1 MRTIDNFPLVSIIV
15 PIYNV
20 ELYVK
25 ECILSVFAQDYQ
37 NIELIAVDDCGTDN
51 SIAILEELFKSNP
64 KNISCIL
71 LHHDKNRGLSAARN
85 TGTKYSHGKYILYLD
100 SDDALQP
107 FAISHLVN
115 KIKATDSDIVVFDF
129 YSDEEN
135 KGIGGNLC
143 DKVSLLNSNAECIHG
158 LAELWFPVTAW
169 SKFLKKSFIENNQLE
184 FKEGIINEDAPWT
197 FQVCLAANSIA
208 FLNEKL
214 YYYRYNPN
222 SIMSDSKKR
231 LVNESNMIALQIFH
245 DEIVKRPD
253 LWENKDIYIL
263 FMRQIV
269 IYFTMSAKQF
279 GFRFYM
285 KKIKLL
291 SSFYYESSWFKRSD
305 ILVSYKIWN
314 HAFCM
319 PRIQTWVMTYLLIKG
334 QSLKK

>member
-1 MRTIDNFPLVSIIV
+1 MST
-15 PIYNV
+15 
-20 ELYVK
+20 
-25 ECILSVFAQDYQ
+25 
-37 NIELIAVDDCGTDN
+37 
-51 SIAILEELFKSNP
+51 
-64 KNISCIL
+64 
-71 LHHDKNRGLSAARN
+71 
-85 TGTKYSHGKYILYLD
+85 
-100 SDDALQP
+100 
-107 FAISHLVN
+107 
-115 KIKATDSDIVVFDF
+115 
-129 YSDEEN
+129 
-135 KGIGGNLC
+135 
-143 DKVSLLNSNAECIHG
+143 
-158 LAELWFPVTAW
+158 LWFPVTAW

-305 ILVSYKIWN
+305 IPVSYKIWN

>member
-1 MRTIDNFPLVSIIV
+1 MKKVSIV
-15 PIYNV
+15 TPVYKV
-20 ELYVK
+20 EKYIGD
-25 ECILSVFAQDYQ
+25 CIQSVINQTYPS
-37 NIELIAVDDCGTDN
+37 IELVLVDDCGGDKSVDIINDFISSTHKDG
-51 SIAILEELFKSNP
+51 LEIKL
-64 KNISCIL
+64 I
-71 LHHDKNRGLSAARN
+71 HHEHNQGVAAARSHAMQAA
-85 TGTKYSHGKYILYLD
+85 TGDYIFCLD
-100 SDDALQP
+100 SDDMLKP
-107 FAISHLVN
+107 ECIDHLV
-115 KIKATDSDIVVFDF
+115 KRMEETDADFVVCGH
-129 YSDEEN
+129 YSDKEN
-135 KGIGGNLC
+135 SALGGYLC
-143 DKVSLLNSNAECIHG
+143 APVALIESNEECIHA
-158 LAELWFPVTAW
+158 LAKCWFNVAPW
-169 SKFLKKSFIENNQLE
+169 CKLLKRSFIEKNHLY
-184 FKEGIINEDAPWT
+184 FRDGIINEDVPWT

-305 ILVSYKIWN
+305 IPVSYKIWN